1 MKKFTK
7 KMKQGIQGDVAFT
20 RIDDSEIP
28 EGLNLVS
35 AKPEKDGQLVVAH
48 SETGHNHSFSARLG
62 DVDLLE
68 DPDNELVAY
77 LRVNKTADLV
87 HHRGHDT
94 HETVQ
99 FAPGLYRVNRQREH
113 VPEMWDK
120 NSEAYQ
126 RVHD

>member
-1 MKKFTK
+1 MKTFEKQ
-7 KMKQGIQGDVAFT
+7 MKQGIQGDVAFT
-20 RIDDSEIP
+20 RIDEGDLP
-28 EGLNLVS
+28 EGLQS
-35 AKPEKDGQLVVAH
+35 ATPEKLTGQLVVAH

-68 DPDNELVAY
+68 DPDDELVAY
-77 LRVNKTADLV
+77 LRVNKTSDLV
-87 HHRGHDT
+87 HHRSHDT
-94 HETVQ
+94 HETVR
-99 FAPGLYRVNRQREH
+99 FTPGLYKVNRQREH